1 MIKQWNHSNMGAM
14 INIAELYFNPHLT
27 FAIDSHWESGTDEKP
42 TIQTSVDLELFDR
55 GWYEFL
61 SMCGISSNFK
71 DCRMCIHFI
80 DADGNHD
87 YDLVPVD
94 AMMEFMTN
102 DFIDHNALA
111 DTIDDARTE
120 INRKI
125 AEGQTAYGMV
135 MPDAAMM
142 ENIKK
147 SIDWYTNIINNTMT
161 ADGEQPS
168 AVVADL
174 IESFYASVINGDSDD
189 EFEAY
194 LNDYNENE
202 EDDD

>member
-1 MIKQWNHSNMGAM
+1 MINQWNHSNMGAM
-14 INIAELYFNPHLT
+14 FDIAKMYFNPHLT
-27 FAIDSHWESGTDEKP
+27 FAIVSHWDSETDEKP
-42 TIQTSVDLELFDR
+42 TIHSSVDLELFDR

-61 SMCGISSNFK
+61 SMCGTSPNLM
-71 DCRMCIHFI
+71 DCHMCIHFL

-87 YDLVPVD
+87 YDMVPAD
-94 AMMEFMTN
+94 EMMKFMTK
-102 DFIDHNALA
+102 DFIDHNAL
-111 DTIDDARTE
+111 TGVIEDARAE

-125 AEGQTAYGMV
+125 TEGQTAYGMA

-147 SIDWYTNIINNTMT
+147 SIDWYTNIINNTMK
-161 ADGEQPS
+161 ADGEPDV
-168 AVVADL
+168 VVAGL
-174 IESFYASVINGDSDD
+174 IESFYASVINGDTDD